1 MGIFF
6 GFQSCLCAGS
16 GEIFFAVENQE
27 QSFMLQKS
35 VENFTAQQNT
45 LLHSRKLRKACYAI
59 ENAEMS
65 HCRKM
70 QKTLPHHRKLRRVN
84 LVAETREK
92 FLLWQKWRTSPI
104 CSVFLWTLDSFCT
117 QISNGRIVPQS
128 PFCGALGPTYFL
140 EKAQTKRHPITSRCV
155 SKVQET

>member
-16 GEIFFAVENQE
+16 GEIFFAVENEE

-45 LLHSRKLRKACYAI
+45 LLHSRKLKKASYAI

-92 FLLWQKWRTSPI
+92 FILRQKWRISPFCNI
-104 CSVFLWTLDSFCT
+104 FSWTLDST
-117 QISNGRIVPQS
+117 SAHKLVTEEWYL
-128 PFCGALGPTYFL
+128 GAHFV
-140 EKAQTKRHPITSRCV
+140 ERQAQLPSQKKPRLNV
-155 SKVQET
+155 V